1 MFEFSFS
8 TCRKVCHTLLQHGA
22 NSSFKNREHWTPLM
36 SAADLGKEQSCQDIL
51 TVNPQTDDVNMDGE
65 TALHIA
71 CRRGHVGVVNLL
83 MDYGASLNVCN
94 KDGVT
99 CFEAAAKAGKSKV
112 VFVMI
117 KHKRYEKLPQ
127 IELVSTIYTQSF
139 NGRK

>member
-1 MFEFSFS
+1 MFESSFS

-51 TVNPQTDDVNMDGE
+51 TVNPETDDVNMDGE

-71 CRRGHVGVVNLL
+71 CRRGHVSVVNLL
-83 MDYGASLNVCN
+83 MDHGASLNVCN

-99 CFEAAAKAGKSKV
+99 CFEAAAKAGKSEV
-112 VFVMI
+112 VFAMI
-117 KHKRYEKLPQ
+117 KHKRYERLPRT
-127 IELVSTIYTQSF
+127 ELVSTI
-139 NGRK
+139 